1 MPYGRTYGRLYALG
15 YRLATA
21 HKPGAEESRVL
32 RHLADTQLAH
42 YRREREAAAKL
53 VRVGESEFSPKLD
66 VTELAAWTTV
76 ASAILNLDQT
86 ITKE

>member
-1 MPYGRTYGRLYALG
+1 
-15 YRLATA
+15 
-21 HKPGAEESRVL
+21 
-32 RHLADTQLAH
+32 
-42 YRREREAAAKL
+42 
-53 VRVGESEFSPKLD
+53 VGESEFSPKLD